1 MRVVRHAAASLEPD
15 DSAKSGRIS
24 LAKQEHS
31 GKLSEWEALV
41 VDAVGTVIEFWG
53 FKRSHG
59 RVWALLY
66 LRGEALT
73 ALELQE
79 LLKASKGAISMI
91 TRELEQ
97 WGVVRRVR
105 SPSDASWRFDAETN
119 LMRMVRRVIEDR
131 EIRVVAR
138 AREDL
143 ERAERLAKSDRNVD
157 PAVLTRL
164 SRMRALA
171 SFIERAV
178 RAFLQTSKLDVGS
191 AAGVLQG
198 AIPFKKK
205 R

>member
-1 MRVVRHAAASLEPD
+1 VRSARNSAVTLESHDELSLETTP
-15 DSAKSGRIS
+15 
-24 LAKQEHS
+24 E
-31 GKLSEWEALV
+31 LSEWEALV

-59 RVWALLY
+59 RLWALLY

-79 LLKASKGAISMI
+79 LLGASKGAISMI

-97 WGVVRRVR
+97 WGVIKRVR
-105 SPSDASWRFDAETN
+105 SPRDASWRFDAEVN

-131 EIRVVAR
+131 EIRVISR

-143 ERAERLAKSDRNVD
+143 ERAERIAQKDKSVK
-157 PAVLTRL
+157 PEVLTRL
-164 SRMRALA
+164 ARMRSLA

-191 AAGVLQG
+191 AASLLEG
-198 AIPFKKK
+198 AIPFK
-205 R
+205 RRR

>member
-1 MRVVRHAAASLEPD
+1 MRGGRHSAAAVESDD
-15 DSAKSGRIS
+15 DSPVSFETS
-24 LAKQEHS
+24 PDLT
-31 GKLSEWEALV
+31 EWEALV

-59 RVWALLY
+59 RLWALLY

-79 LLKASKGAISMI
+79 ALGASKGAISMI

-97 WGVVRRVR
+97 WGVIKRTR
-105 SPSDASWRFDAETN
+105 SPSDAAWRFDAETN

-131 EIRVVAR
+131 EIRVITR

-143 ERAERLAKSDRNVD
+143 ERAERIAQKDKSVK

-164 SRMRALA
+164 SRMRSLA
-171 SFIERAV
+171 TFIERAV

-191 AAGVLQG
+191 AASLLEG
-198 AIPFKKK
+198 AIPFKRK

>member
-1 MRVVRHAAASLEPD
+1 MRGARHAAVAIESDD
-15 DSAKSGRIS
+15 DSAHIA
-24 LAKQEHS
+24 LATSPE
-31 GKLSEWEALV
+31 LSQWEALV

-59 RVWALLY
+59 RLWALLY

-79 LLKASKGAISMI
+79 LLGASKGAISMI

-97 WGVVRRVR
+97 WGVIKRVR
-105 SPSDASWRFDAETN
+105 SPSEASWHFDAEVN

-131 EIRVVAR
+131 EIRVISR

-143 ERAERLAKSDRNVD
+143 ERAERIARTDKSVKPQVLA
-157 PAVLTRL
+157 RL
-164 SRMRALA
+164 ARMRSLA
-171 SFIERAV
+171 TFIERAV

-191 AAGVLQG
+191 AASLLEG
-198 AIPFKKK
+198 AIPFKRK

>member
-1 MRVVRHAAASLEPD
+1 MRGARHSAAAIESDD
-15 DSAKSGRIS
+15 DSTLLLEASD
-24 LAKQEHS
+24 LA
-31 GKLSEWEALV
+31 EWEALV

-59 RVWALLY
+59 RLWALLY
-66 LRGEALT
+66 LRGDALT

-79 LLKASKGAISMI
+79 LLGASKGAISMI

-97 WGVVRRVR
+97 WGVIKRVR
-105 SPSDASWRFDAETN
+105 SPSDAAWRFDAETN

-131 EIRVVAR
+131 EIRVITR

-143 ERAERLAKSDRNVD
+143 ERAEQIAQKDRSVK

-164 SRMRALA
+164 SRMRSLA
-171 SFIERAV
+171 TFIERAV
-178 RAFLQTSKLDVGS
+178 RAFLQTSKLDVGM
-191 AAGVLQG
+191 AASLLEG
-198 AIPFKKK
+198 AIPFKRK

>member
-1 MRVVRHAAASLEPD
+1 MRGARHSAAAAESHE
-15 DSAKSGRIS
+15 DSSRLS
-24 LAKQEHS
+24 LATS
-31 GKLSEWEALV
+31 PGLSEWEALV

-59 RVWALLY
+59 RLWALLY

-79 LLKASKGAISMI
+79 LLGASKGAISMI

-97 WGVVRRVR
+97 WGVIKRVR
-105 SPSDASWRFDAETN
+105 SPSDASWRFDAEVN

-131 EIRVVAR
+131 EIRVISR

-143 ERAERLAKSDRNVD
+143 ERAERIAQKDKSVKPQVLA
-157 PAVLTRL
+157 RL
-164 SRMRALA
+164 ARMRSLA

-191 AAGVLQG
+191 AASLLEG
-198 AIPFKKK
+198 AIPFK
-205 R
+205 RRR

>member
-1 MRVVRHAAASLEPD
+1 MRGGRHSAAAVESDD
-15 DSAKSGRIS
+15 DSP
-24 LAKQEHS
+24 
-31 GKLSEWEALV
+31 LSFEPSQNLTEWEALV

-59 RVWALLY
+59 RLWALLY

-79 LLKASKGAISMI
+79 LLGASKGAISMI

-97 WGVVRRVR
+97 WGVIKRVR
-105 SPSDASWRFDAETN
+105 SPSDAAWRFDAETN

-131 EIRVVAR
+131 EIRVITR

-143 ERAERLAKSDRNVD
+143 ERAERIAQKDKSVK

-164 SRMRALA
+164 SRMRSLA
-171 SFIERAV
+171 TFIERAV

-191 AAGVLQG
+191 AASLLEG
-198 AIPFKKK
+198 AIPFKRNK

>member
-1 MRVVRHAAASLEPD
+1 MRGGRHSALAVESDD
-15 DSAKSGRIS
+15 DSP
-24 LAKQEHS
+24 
-31 GKLSEWEALV
+31 LSFQPSANLTEWEALV

-59 RVWALLY
+59 RLWALLY

-79 LLKASKGAISMI
+79 LLGASKGAISMI

-97 WGVVRRVR
+97 WGVIKRTR
-105 SPSDASWRFDAETN
+105 SPSDAAWRFDAETN

-131 EIRVVAR
+131 EIRVITR

-143 ERAERLAKSDRNVD
+143 ERAERIAQKDKSVK

-164 SRMRALA
+164 SRMRSLA
-171 SFIERAV
+171 TFIERAV

-191 AAGVLQG
+191 AASLLEG
-198 AIPFKKK
+198 AIPFKRSK

>member
-1 MRVVRHAAASLEPD
+1 VRGGRHSAAAIETEDDGALSLE
-15 DSAKSGRIS
+15 SSVE
-24 LAKQEHS
+24 LA
-31 GKLSEWEALV
+31 EWEALV

-59 RVWALLY
+59 RLWALLY
-66 LRGEALT
+66 LRGDALT

-79 LLKASKGAISMI
+79 LLGASKGAISMI

-97 WGVVRRVR
+97 WGVIKRVR
-105 SPSDASWRFDAETN
+105 SPSDAAWRFDAETN

-131 EIRVVAR
+131 EIRVITR

-143 ERAERLAKSDRNVD
+143 ERAEQIAQKDRRVK

-164 SRMRALA
+164 SRMRSLA
-171 SFIERAV
+171 TFIERAV
-178 RAFLQTSKLDVGS
+178 RAFLQTSKLDVGM
-191 AAGVLQG
+191 AASLLEG
-198 AIPFKKK
+198 AIPFKRK